1 MLRKLLIVFAS
12 GVILSIV
19 AFGAAWVVGGDRF
32 ARDVQQ
38 KDGWNWTFDDDHGSD
53 RHGDHG
59 PRKTRSFALRSGSQ
73 LAMEIPVELVFTRG
87 DTPGMTVEGP
97 ADVVDRLVWENGRLS
112 VNGSMNIRHGLKVR
126 ITAPEIAGLDLDAP
140 GDVTLTGL
148 DQESLRLNSRGA
160 IDLDASGKVDR
171 MFVTSAGAGDIDL
184 GQVEGRDATVRID
197 GVGDV
202 TLGATGTVD
211 VEINGAGN
219 VTLIRK
225 PATLRSRMNG
235 IGDIDHDY

>member
-19 AFGAAWVVGGDRF
+19 AFGSAWVIGGERF
-32 ARDVQQ
+32 TREVQE
-38 KDGWNWTFDDDHGSD
+38 KDGWGWTIHDDENDHS
-53 RHGDHG
+53 
-59 PRKTRSFALRSGSQ
+59 PRKTRSFAIQSGSQ
-73 LAMEIPVELVFTRG
+73 IAMKIPVELVFTRG
-87 DTPGMTVEGP
+87 DKPEMTVSGP
-97 ADVVDRLVWENGRLS
+97 AGIVDRLVWEGGRLS
-112 VNGSMNIRHGLKVR
+112 IKGSANIHRGLKVR

-140 GDVTLTGL
+140 GDVTMTGL

-160 IDLDASGKVDR
+160 IDLDASGKVNR
-171 MFVTSAGAGDIDL
+171 MFVTSEGAGNIDL
-184 GQVEGRDATVRID
+184 GKVQGRDATIRVD

-219 VTLIRK
+219 VTLVRK